1 MLPLLSVELV
11 RVYRQEI
18 PEFEAAKD
26 YKTDRKSLL
35 SAQENAT
42 STYQNPH
49 FLSRKQSSDVYF
61 GTVTGFSLT
70 FLH

>member
-1 MLPLLSVELV
+1 MLLLLLAEWQK
-11 RVYRQEI
+11 VYRQEI
-18 PEFEAAKD
+18 PEFEPAKD
-26 YKTDRKSLL
+26 YKINRESLL

-49 FLSRKQSSDVYF
+49 YLSRAQFSNVYF
-61 GTVTGFSLT
+61 GAVTWFSLT

>member
-49 FLSRKQSSDVYF
+49 YLSRAQSSDVYF